1 MELEIKTVPEEV
13 KGFKPGEVAKLTYD
27 TKTVTAVLK
36 EAPNKSEA
44 LDLLLSKPI
53 ADIAADIA
61 VVCAICAE
69 ETPMNSNDCR
79 ANGAFICDKCKAAI
93 LHIRKLLEDGG
104 SVV

>member
-1 MELEIKTVPEEV
+1 MELEIKTVPVEV

-44 LDLLLSKPI
+44 LDWLDGILSKPI
-53 ADIAADIA
+53 ADIA

-69 ETPMNSNDCR
+69 ETPMNSNGYR
-79 ANGAFICDKCKAAI
+79 AHGVFICDKCKAAI
-93 LHIRKLLEDGG
+93 KHVRDTLENT
-104 SVV
+104 

>member
-1 MELEIKTVPEEV
+1 MELEIKTVPVEV
-13 KGFKPGEVAKLTYD
+13 KGFKPDEVAKLTYD

-44 LDLLLSKPI
+44 LDWLDDILSKPI
-53 ADIAADIA
+53 ADIA

-79 ANGAFICDKCKAAI
+79 AHGVFICDKCKAAI
-93 LHIRKLLEDGG
+93 KHVRNILENGG
-104 SVV
+104 SVT